1 VAPFLRQ
8 ISGRKIDGDAF
19 GRQRQ
24 PYCRK
29 RATCPLTA
37 LYHRLVGQ
45 ADEGE
50 GRETGRDLHLH
61 IDRFCFY
68 ALEREC

>member
-1 VAPFLRQ
+1 V
-8 ISGRKIDGDAF
+8 K
-19 GRQRQ
+19 
-24 PYCRK
+24 
-29 RATCPLTA
+29 
-37 LYHRLVGQ
+37 

-68 ALEREC
+68 ALERDR